1 MAERLSQDEITEL
14 LQSHSDLLV
23 IRDADD
29 PYLWKRAGFR
39 VGPGWKQL
47 INSLLLSIQRYI
59 DFTNDYTDNRVS
71 QIKIKFIVEKA
82 GVLRVY
88 YDGDADKCIDAMI
101 DVTSEI
107 SKTICE
113 LSGGSGQTYAKDG
126 WFKTLSPEIATMLG
140 YELDQRLSDSDSGA
154 GIDTTDGAGG

>member
-1 MAERLSQDEITEL
+1 MAERLSQDEISEL
-14 LQSHSDLLV
+14 LKSHPDLLV
-23 IRDADD
+23 IRDSAD

-59 DFTNDYTDNRVS
+59 DFANSYTDNCVS

-88 YDGDADKCIDAMI
+88 YDGNSDKCIDAMI

-113 LSGGSGQTYAKDG
+113 ISGAPGRQYAKDG
-126 WFKTLSPEIATMLG
+126 WFKTLSPEIATMLE
-140 YELDQRLSDSDSGA
+140 YELDQRLSDSESGA
-154 GIDTTDGAGG
+154 GIDAGAAGG